1 MTALRQI
8 GALDLPSLTPA
19 DLTGAPLPM
28 LEWLDIDELWVNPTY
43 QRDIGPASLKLI
55 VRLVEGWDWLK
66 LAPLLVAITE
76 NGFEVIDGQT
86 RATAAKL
93 HPQITTVPCYVYDG
107 ATLPQRAEA
116 FVSHARARV
125 AVTPGQLHHAEVAAR
140 VESAVAVDDVCRAAG
155 IRLLPFSPAFATP
168 YQVGDTTA
176 LGSIKAMLARRGAE
190 KTTEIL
196 RALVA
201 AGLMPVTAQHIRAAE
216 ALCCE
221 PEYAAEFGP
230 EQLTAAL
237 VAVGFAALVE
247 VRALAAAKGLPMWR
261 AWTALLFKHRRARPV
276 GVERTVRPV
285 ETPAPRAA
293 LASAETDS
301 AAVRTPEKGSYQ
313 ASTPSA
319 AAAPKTAN
327 PLGSKARVIDRR
339 PVGAVNLGDPP
350 PGRSALDERRR
361 AGA

>member
-1 MTALRQI
+1 MSALRQI
-8 GALDLPSLTPA
+8 GALDLPNLTPA

-28 LEWLDIDELWVNPTY
+28 LEWLDINDLWVNPSY

-55 VRLVEGWDWLK
+55 ARLVEGWDWLK

-86 RATAAKL
+86 RAAAAKL

-125 AVTPGQLHHAEVAAR
+125 AVTPGQLHHAEVAAG
-140 VESAVAVDDVCRAAG
+140 VDSAVSVDVVCRAAG
-155 IRLLPFSPAFATP
+155 IRLLPFTPAFATP

-190 KTTEIL
+190 RTTEIL

-201 AGLMPVTAQHIRAAE
+201 AGLAPVTAQHIRAGE

-221 PEYAAEFGP
+221 PEYAADFGP

-237 VAVGFAALVE
+237 VAVGPAAAVE

-261 AWTALLFKHRRARPV
+261 AWTALLFKNRKARPA
-276 GVERTVRPV
+276 GVERTVRAV
-285 ETPAPRAA
+285 EVQTVKP
-293 LASAETDS
+293 
-301 AAVRTPEKGSYQ
+301 
-313 ASTPSA
+313 A
-319 AAAPKTAN
+319 AAAVDAESTAPLQVQKGPISTALPSTHGLPKRAN
-327 PLGSKARVIDRR
+327 PLSPNARVIDRR
-339 PVGAVNLGDPP
+339 RCGPVSLGDPE

-361 AGA
+361 QQA